1 MRYAL
6 RNQEK
11 IAAAY
16 STDYLQQ
23 HIIASLY
30 KYFANTSDEVIE
42 DALEF
47 QTINGK
53 EYQVLQINDI
63 EDERCM
69 FEFVIIGR
77 KYDVFRLAYN
87 GRIKG

>member
-11 IAAAY
+11 IASAY
-16 STDYLQQ
+16 GTDYLQQ

-30 KYFANTSDEVIE
+30 KYFADASEEEIEEV
-42 DALEF
+42 LEY

-53 EYQVLQINDI
+53 EYQVLQINDVAD
-63 EDERCM
+63 EDAM
-69 FEFVIIGR
+69 FEFVIVGR
-77 KYDVFRLAYN
+77 QYDVFRLAFN
-87 GRIKG
+87 DRIKG